1 MSRED
6 GQATVELV
14 VLLPFLLLLAVAAA
28 SLFAWQAAGEQAGLA
43 AEAGAM
49 ALVQGT
55 DPRAAARRALP
66 AHAHAT
72 VEVRGRRVT
81 VQVRP
86 GLALR
91 NLARRLTATATADAG
106 PTGAAP

>member
-1 MSRED
+1 MRRED

-14 VLLPFLLLLAVAAA
+14 VLLPFLLLLTVAAA

-49 ALVQGT
+49 ALLQGT
-55 DPRAAARRALP
+55 DPQAAARRALP

-72 VEVRGRRVT
+72 VDVHGRRVT
-81 VQVRP
+81 VRIRP
-86 GLALR
+86 SLALR
-91 NLARRLTATATADAG
+91 TLARRLTATATADAG
-106 PTGAAP
+106 PPGAAP